1 MSEIPY
7 SPVITVLTSF
17 PASLMTL
24 CQKKLK
30 DARNILSITT
40 SVISFPAIMP
50 MAPAVP
56 GGKVIEFIPVS
67 GEVVILHPTGVLP

>member
-7 SPVITVLTSF
+7 LPVITVLTSF
-17 PASLMTL
+17 PASL
-24 CQKKLK
+24 
-30 DARNILSITT
+30 ARNILSITT